1 MFRRRVD
8 LRGVGLF
15 VVLDLMTFAAVYW
28 LLLPALDQVL
38 ATLDTT
44 TLVAT
49 GHVLT
54 AVRLTFIGA
63 IVTRSVRSRR
73 GLVARTDAVPT
84 VVVAAVVAWLL
95 QSVLGVGALLVVGLP
110 AFSWSILLALVEWVG
125 FGLLGAMF
133 VGQGDADTM
142 PLRFRVEASDRGS
155 VSLFLVPAT
164 VALLFVTFLAIA
176 VIGSATNDRR
186 ESTTAADAA
195 ALAAAGQWQ
204 GSLEAYFDHHA
215 GASEHADFWALA
227 GTRLQDVTSQSA
239 MQASAA
245 SFAARNDAE
254 LVDFGVD
261 FATAQVFVRVRN
273 NDTVPQSTK
282 RVESTA
288 TAGLEFRS
296 GLCRSGVR
304 LGYLIGGACRTVP
317 DVLATPTPTPTPTP
331 SPGATPAPATP
342 EPTPTFSVP
351 SGLGGFRVD
360 TVLTG

>member
-1 MFRRRVD
+1 MFRRQVD

-15 VVLDLMTFAAVYW
+15 VVLDLVTFAAVYW

-38 ATLDTT
+38 ATLDET

-73 GLVARTDAVPT
+73 GLATRADVVPT
-84 VVVAAVVAWLL
+84 VVVAAVVAWAL
-95 QSVLGVGALLVVGLP
+95 QSVFGVTALLLVGLP
-110 AFSWSILLALVEWVG
+110 AFSWSILLTLVEWVA
-125 FGLLGAMF
+125 FGLLGAVF
-133 VGQGDADTM
+133 VAPGDADRV
-142 PLRFRVEASDRGS
+142 PLRFRAGATDRGS

-195 ALAAAGQWQ
+195 ALAAAQEWQ
-204 GSLEAYFDHHA
+204 DSLKDYFDLHA
-215 GASEHADFWALA
+215 GASEHGAFWGLA
-227 GTRLQDVTSQSA
+227 GTRLQDVTSSSA

-254 LVDFGVD
+254 LVDFAVD

-273 NDTVPQSTK
+273 NDTVPQSSK

-304 LGYLIGGACRTVP
+304 LGYLIAGACRTVP
-317 DVLATPTPTPTPTP
+317 DVLPTPTPTP
-331 SPGATPAPATP
+331 SPSPGQTPPPVTP
-342 EPTPTFSVP
+342 EPIPPFSAP
-351 SGLGGFRVD
+351 SGLGGFRID